1 MIHKP
6 ISLPLR
12 HQNLGATKVVFE
24 VHHPTEFPNPWRWH
38 GTLRCISITW
48 TANERG
54 THGVFRR
61 ESPRKKMPYEGGT
74 HGRHRQTKGRFFLA
88 DPWKV
93 DFFCKKGNQYLE
105 NVAGC
110 WLLIFINLKPL
121 GISNPGKPLKMIPWD
136 LIGALE
142 IPSKINP
149 TQEIEV
155 FVENILFLEV
165 HSTCSSSFPRS
176 SIWCDCSNVI
186 NLRCWSGKKQSD
198 LLGLSCSMLGKKIQT
213 SSPKWWWMMMIYH
226 AKLGKKI
233 TKKHIQD
240 DFFCDLSWYKI
251 KNQPYTNPSLSS
263 AIYRYILI

>member
-1 MIHKP
+1 M
-6 ISLPLR
+6 
-12 HQNLGATKVVFE
+12 
-24 VHHPTEFPNPWRWH
+24 
-38 GTLRCISITW
+38 
-48 TANERG
+48 
-54 THGVFRR
+54 
-61 ESPRKKMPYEGGT
+61 
-74 HGRHRQTKGRFFLA
+74 KG
-88 DPWKV
+88 W
-93 DFFCKKGNQYLE
+93 FFCKKGNQYLE

-149 TQEIEV
+149 TQETEV

-198 LLGLSCSMLGKKIQT
+198 LLGLSCSMLGKKKSKHLLPNGGEWWWFT
-213 SSPKWWWMMMIYH
+213 MLNSVKKSPKNTSKMICSVIYH
-226 AKLGKKI
+226 G
-233 TKKHIQD
+233 TK
-240 DFFCDLSWYKI
+240 
-251 KNQPYTNPSLSS
+251 
-263 AIYRYILI
+263 